1 MCALPGPRADS
12 YNYPARGNVRK
23 WRVAQSAHSRAIRS
37 VPVKTSVQISRAPG
51 QRPSPEQERFRFLI
65 RQVEQAQLARAAC
78 EAKLLKFRQE
88 HTTKMQPLRAEF
100 ASVCRA
106 QVRAMDALLDQSG
119 WSRAE
124 RSTLR
129 EMLCEN
135 AEALLSVHGADAELQ
150 ALFDK
155 HSEIDYETTKRA
167 ELEQLKAHTE
177 DVTGVELGDEDGIHT
192 EDDLVQRVYEKM
204 KAAHDAQEEIGTRRR
219 KHSGPADRAIGAAQ
233 LAKQSLREIYRKL
246 ASAVHPDREPDPH
259 RRADKTALMQR
270 INQAYAANDLLSL
283 FQMQMQLEH
292 IDADHL
298 AKVSAQRLKQYNKLL
313 AEQLSSIKSAIGEME
328 TGWCMDFGLERTSD
342 LSPQHLRQFI
352 VRQARRLRAEIAR
365 EQQFLTILANKTG
378 MRRWLKQRDR
388 FARGDDDDDDA

>member
-1 MCALPGPRADS
+1 M
-12 YNYPARGNVRK
+12 
-23 WRVAQSAHSRAIRS
+23 
-37 VPVKTSVQISRAPG
+37 PVKTSVQISRASS
-51 QRPSPEQERFRFLI
+51 QRSTPEQERFRFLI
-65 RQVEQAQLARAAC
+65 RQVEQAQLARADC
-78 EAKLLKFRQE
+78 EARLLKFRQE

-100 ASVCRA
+100 AGVCRA

-135 AEALLSVHGADAELQ
+135 VEALLSVHGADAELQ

-167 ELEQLKAHTE
+167 ELERLKAHAE
-177 DVTGVELGDEDGIHT
+177 DLTGVELGDQDGIHS
-192 EDDLVQRVYEKM
+192 EDDLVQRVYEQM
-204 KAAHDAQEEIGTRRR
+204 KAAQDAQEEASTRQR
-219 KHSGPADRAIGAAQ
+219 KHSRTQDRAIGAAQ

-246 ASAVHPDREPDPH
+246 ASAVHPDREPDPQ
-259 RRADKTALMQR
+259 RRANKTALMQK
-270 INQAYAANDLLSL
+270 INQAYATNDLLSL

-313 AEQLSSIKSAIGEME
+313 AEQLATTKAVIRELE
-328 TGWCMDFGLERTSD
+328 TGWCMDFGLERSSD

-365 EQQFLTILANKTG
+365 EKQFLDILANKAG

-388 FARGDDDDDDA
+388 FSRDDDDDL

>member
-1 MCALPGPRADS
+1 M
-12 YNYPARGNVRK
+12 
-23 WRVAQSAHSRAIRS
+23 
-37 VPVKTSVQISRAPG
+37 KTSVQISRALG

-65 RQVEQAQLARAAC
+65 RQVEQAQLARTAC
-78 EAKLLKFRQE
+78 EAKLLKFSQE
-88 HTTKMQPLRAEF
+88 HTSKMQPLRAEF
-100 ASVCRA
+100 TNVCRA

-177 DVTGVELGDEDGIHT
+177 DMTGVALGDEDEIHS

-204 KAAHDAQEEIGTRRR
+204 KAAEDAQEALGTRRR
-219 KHSGPADRAIGAAQ
+219 KHADRAIGAAQ

-246 ASAVHPDREPDPH
+246 ASAVHPDREPDPQ
-259 RRADKTALMQR
+259 RRAEKTELMQK

-365 EQQFLTILANKTG
+365 EQQFLTVLANKTG

>member
-1 MCALPGPRADS
+1 
-12 YNYPARGNVRK
+12 VT
-23 WRVAQSAHSRAIRS
+23 
-37 VPVKTSVQISRAPG
+37 VKTSVQISRALG
-51 QRPSPEQERFRFLI
+51 QRPTPEQERFRFLI
-65 RQVEQAQLARAAC
+65 RQIEQAQLARADC
-78 EAKLLKFRQE
+78 EARLLEFKQE

-100 ASVCRA
+100 AGVCRA

-135 AEALLSVHGADAELQ
+135 AAALLSVHGADAELQ

-167 ELEQLKAHTE
+167 ELERLKGYTE
-177 DVTGVELGDEDGIHT
+177 DMTGVELDDQDEIHT

-204 KAAHDAQEEIGTRRR
+204 KAAHDAQEESSTRRR
-219 KHSGPADRAIGAAQ
+219 KHSAAPGRATGAAQ

-246 ASAVHPDREPDPH
+246 ASAVHPDREPDPQ
-259 RRADKTALMQR
+259 RRANKTALMQR
-270 INQAYAANDLLSL
+270 INRAYATNDLLSL
-283 FQMQMQLEH
+283 FQIQMQLEQL
-292 IDADHL
+292 DTDHL
-298 AKVSAQRLKQYNKLL
+298 AQVSTQRLKQYNKLL
-313 AEQLSSIKSAIGEME
+313 AEQLSTLKSAIGELE
-328 TGWCMDFGLERTSD
+328 TGWCMDFGLDRTSD
-342 LSPQHLRQFI
+342 LNPGSLRQFI

-365 EQQFLTILANKTG
+365 ERQFLEILATKTG

-388 FARGDDDDDDA
+388 FMRDDDDDP